1 MKHNWHTAWYQFQV
15 YNIEVRHLYTLQKG
29 WHRKSSYDLSLSN
42 MKFSITDY
50 SYIPR
55 TYSFYIWT
63 FLSLST
69 LPLFCLT
76 PHPPPLAKPPI
87 CLLYLWACLVCS
99 FVLLFFFF
107 RFYKWMKSYDI
118 CLSVSY
124 FILFFCVI
132 TKARFYCFCDWIMF
146 HCVTYT
152 TYPLSIHPSVNI

>member
-107 RFYKWMKSYDI
+107 LDSTNEWNHVISVFLYLISY
-118 CLSVSY
+118 CSSVLSQKQD
-124 FILFFCVI
+124 FIVF
-132 TKARFYCFCDWIMF
+132 
-146 HCVTYT
+146 VTE
-152 TYPLSIHPSVNI
+152 